1 MSKLTDGERY
11 TTEINQ
17 NIKGNYYVLIP
28 ADGSTEWMMNLG
40 NNVAFSQ
47 FMTGRGFDEVFE
59 IYRGYLLDDIAL
71 AQDADNRS
79 KIKNVGNRAK
89 ELRFFNDILSGELLN
104 KMNSFVESKTTPEE
118 IQAYLSETKEGEEET
133 NGQKVDNA
141 VREFIENMRNKTI
154 SNLKK
159 SKEIF
164 SDVNGTFNYAGLDSA
179 FAEDNNLN
187 KNKLTED
194 ELNMIID
201 FINSNYT
208 MNNIEYHKILFG
220 DPFQFKTEDG
230 KLDETKRIKS
240 FLSPRRIT
248 VDYDELNNF
257 LNEEYNQVYGIQLTE
272 KDPGYHLH
280 KSYAKTLTAEDVN
293 IKAELGSIKPA
304 YLKTNEAD
312 AASWISPTAYRE
324 VKTKNGQWAQEGED
338 FHQWQMAYARQKL
351 SDKGKYV
358 YTNTQLEKHDIA
370 LLDKNKTAPKYI
382 IEILKPVVSGIQG
395 NVGNNMKMVL
405 DKFSQMPIYYQA
417 VENTNLEELFLKMF
431 DGGYDYVVVE
441 SGRKVGATSLH
452 PLYKDGKFND
462 DAFNNTIDVPWSS
475 YGIQVEN
482 SYDKPKDQPM
492 GSQLTKVGT
501 LDIYENGKA
510 RVKGAQ
516 EAYDKHKNAL
526 EMLYRNGYDRLTR
539 ELGIKDEGDHFSAD
553 TNKVASI
560 LRDEMLR
567 RELSNNAISSVIIDP
582 TSGKFIVP
590 IEASTNYV
598 QIKDILY
605 AMVTNNISAPKMNG
619 FSAVQAPVTMWEKS
633 GKGRR
638 IVRQVE
644 GGGYTEISRE
654 EYDSLPDD
662 EKPKVY
668 LTDDT
673 LKFYT
678 KKEPWCEILISFPEE
693 SRKLFPGMSDEEII
707 KKLNATDPK
716 ALAGIGFRIPT
727 AELSAVE
734 SFRIKG
740 FLPSFMGATVIV
752 PSAITT
758 KAGSDFDIDKLNMYL
773 RSLYKDA
780 QGNVQSYKLQGD
792 ETETKQ
798 FYSDIYDSSE
808 TKPADDKEEFLNDA
822 YRYALENNYYDAID
836 DVLSLEGQFDRL
848 TKPNTNKN
856 LITISGDLNSLRG
869 QNESVIKNRMLD
881 RNYLTNLRQAFLMA
895 KAWVGIGAVNITGH
909 SNTQKV
915 LTTINENFKISLD
928 HNYYDGKVSFSGVL
942 DSENNY
948 ISDNLSEYIN
958 AFVDVAKDPYIL
970 DNIYS
975 DQIVGIFM
983 MLARAGVSPKQAA
996 LFMNQPI
1003 IREFV
1008 QSTDANKDYLSSS
1021 MFNEE
1026 FIEIVQ
1032 ASFPT
1037 TSQAL
1042 AAADGKINTAK
1053 LSKNISDYTT
1063 SSLDDEQ
1070 NAQQHLILNEFFG
1083 YIKAASGLFK
1093 LTQATNYDTSRFKSS
1108 DELRR
1113 KELKA
1118 TNKIKGQR
1126 SEFKVGDPEALLAA
1140 THIGVLKEVLNKS
1153 DNALSAILKF
1163 NSAPF
1168 RSLINDIID
1177 PYAGNQYLSN
1187 DKFTRVS
1194 NKLTGSLLD
1203 YIIQTNK
1210 DIFVPELTTG
1220 NSSIAVKYE
1229 EALAK
1234 FPDSTILNALQ
1245 VVPGKTKNAPVTIK
1259 LKVNTKDAF
1268 DENVYTDL
1276 MRGLRDNPD
1285 TADFYKSLVRI
1296 SIAQG
1301 TYRTAVSIKN
1311 VIPIE
1316 DYADVVSNLVRNTE
1330 VDDNVINF
1338 QKNNWFQRNNFRDEA
1353 VAPRVVPMNYVNNNV
1368 APSIGFT
1375 GDESY
1380 QYSIP
1385 SAISYWEA
1393 EEGKTAQ
1400 KAILGIGV
1408 NSKGSGNDLIIV
1420 PRLLNVKGGAIVDY
1434 NNSHQ
1439 ISAKQYATEASKDVN
1454 KYDELYGY
1462 QKVKYNDGTPVIMK
1476 RNKEAYPEYVYKLVN
1491 LYGDGRYVSEY
1502 YKDTTMSSQLENGT
1516 VKPKEELTDEQIISH
1531 LGSMILK
1538 PIDNSEDAEVVA
1550 EPMPVAIPEKS
1561 IFEQRLNPINYTAG
1575 QTKALEEIAKLID
1588 TGGQGYYLLAGY
1600 AGTGKTTIAENIAK
1614 YAKSVG
1620 RNVIILA
1627 PTNKAAK
1634 VLNDKLK
1641 STGTGTEAM
1650 TIHSAIYGEPD
1661 ESGEFMISKA
1671 VAPGTVLIIDESSM
1685 IDKEVMDDLMFALKK
1700 NNLLIFM
1707 GDGFQLEPVGENPGL
1722 FTGNVAQVKDNQTE
1736 LTEVKRQAL
1745 DSDILSVAT
1754 LARTDN
1760 KAYVPSESTE
1770 DFKVVNNKKEF
1781 LNDFTESVK
1790 NNEDS
1795 VAIVATNNERIF
1807 LNNMARKAKFGA
1819 DVKVMEDGETL
1830 ISVANSSTFSNSEL
1844 FKIKNVQDEGTVH
1857 KITFTFGNKT
1867 QSYDMHLMYVNLEN
1881 GNSVKVMHFPDL
1893 DKPSLYHGQILK
1905 AIKDSNPALFDSLN
1919 NDQDII
1925 YTRKGGAKLSKAIS
1939 ITTYGYALTAHKSQG
1954 SQWDKVFVY
1963 QNYNAPSWNAARWY
1977 YTAITRAA
1985 NQVTVLPTE
1994 NNVKLTPSDMENKL
2008 SNIVS
2013 NAPENVVSSQQSTTV
2028 IDRYTDA
2035 DVKANPNTI
2044 YIFGDNTKR
2053 VGTGGQAQIRNN
2065 PNAMGIATKLAPSM
2079 EESAFMTDTDLDN
2092 NKAIIDADIAKIKAT
2107 GKSVVLPK
2115 DGLGTGLAKLQEK
2128 APQTYV
2134 YLKQRLLEE
2143 FGFDNDNGT
2152 ISQQVTVPSQQ
2163 TENWEE
2169 ENNDCPTPF

>member
-1 MSKLTDGERY
+1 
-11 TTEINQ
+11 
-17 NIKGNYYVLIP
+17 
-28 ADGSTEWMMNLG
+28 
-40 NNVAFSQ
+40 
-47 FMTGRGFDEVFE
+47 
-59 IYRGYLLDDIAL
+59 
-71 AQDADNRS
+71 
-79 KIKNVGNRAK
+79 
-89 ELRFFNDILSGELLN
+89 
-104 KMNSFVESKTTPEE
+104 
-118 IQAYLSETKEGEEET
+118 
-133 NGQKVDNA
+133 
-141 VREFIENMRNKTI
+141 
-154 SNLKK
+154 
-159 SKEIF
+159 
-164 SDVNGTFNYAGLDSA
+164 
-179 FAEDNNLN
+179 
-187 KNKLTED
+187 
-194 ELNMIID
+194 
-201 FINSNYT
+201 
-208 MNNIEYHKILFG
+208 
-220 DPFQFKTEDG
+220 
-230 KLDETKRIKS
+230 
-240 FLSPRRIT
+240 
-248 VDYDELNNF
+248 
-257 LNEEYNQVYGIQLTE
+257 
-272 KDPGYHLH
+272 
-280 KSYAKTLTAEDVN
+280 
-293 IKAELGSIKPA
+293 
-304 YLKTNEAD
+304 
-312 AASWISPTAYRE
+312 
-324 VKTKNGQWAQEGED
+324 
-338 FHQWQMAYARQKL
+338 
-351 SDKGKYV
+351 
-358 YTNTQLEKHDIA
+358 
-370 LLDKNKTAPKYI
+370 
-382 IEILKPVVSGIQG
+382 
-395 NVGNNMKMVL
+395 
-405 DKFSQMPIYYQA
+405 
-417 VENTNLEELFLKMF
+417 
-431 DGGYDYVVVE
+431 
-441 SGRKVGATSLH
+441 
-452 PLYKDGKFND
+452 
-462 DAFNNTIDVPWSS
+462 
-475 YGIQVEN
+475 
-482 SYDKPKDQPM
+482 
-492 GSQLTKVGT
+492 
-501 LDIYENGKA
+501 
-510 RVKGAQ
+510 
-516 EAYDKHKNAL
+516 
-526 EMLYRNGYDRLTR
+526 
-539 ELGIKDEGDHFSAD
+539 
-553 TNKVASI
+553 
-560 LRDEMLR
+560 
-567 RELSNNAISSVIIDP
+567 
-582 TSGKFIVP
+582 
-590 IEASTNYV
+590 
-598 QIKDILY
+598 
-605 AMVTNNISAPKMNG
+605 
-619 FSAVQAPVTMWEKS
+619 
-633 GKGRR
+633 
-638 IVRQVE
+638 
-644 GGGYTEISRE
+644 
-654 EYDSLPDD
+654 
-662 EKPKVY
+662 
-668 LTDDT
+668 
-673 LKFYT
+673 
-678 KKEPWCEILISFPEE
+678 
-693 SRKLFPGMSDEEII
+693 
-707 KKLNATDPK
+707 
-716 ALAGIGFRIPT
+716 
-727 AELSAVE
+727 
-734 SFRIKG
+734 
-740 FLPSFMGATVIV
+740 
-752 PSAITT
+752 
-758 KAGSDFDIDKLNMYL
+758 
-773 RSLYKDA
+773 
-780 QGNVQSYKLQGD
+780 
-792 ETETKQ
+792 
-798 FYSDIYDSSE
+798 
-808 TKPADDKEEFLNDA
+808 
-822 YRYALENNYYDAID
+822 
-836 DVLSLEGQFDRL
+836 
-848 TKPNTNKN
+848 
-856 LITISGDLNSLRG
+856 
-869 QNESVIKNRMLD
+869 
-881 RNYLTNLRQAFLMA
+881 MA

-915 LTTINENFKISLD
+915 LTTIRENFKISLA
-928 HNYYDGKVSFSGVL
+928 HNSVDGKVSFSGVL
-942 DSENNY
+942 DSEKNY

-1008 QSTDANKDYLSSS
+1008 QSADANKDYLSSS

-1026 FIEIVQ
+1026 FIELVL

-1042 AAADGKINTAK
+1042 TAADGKINVAN

-1316 DYADVVSNLVRNTE
+1316 DYADVVSNLVRNAE

-1353 VAPRVVPMNYVNNNV
+1353 VAPRVVPMNYVNSNV
-1368 APSIGFT
+1368 APRTGFT

-1439 ISAKQYATEASKDVN
+1439 ISAKEYATEASKDVN
-1454 KYDELYGY
+1454 KYNELYGY

-1476 RNKEAYPEYVYKLVN
+1476 RNEKSGPEYVYKLVN

-1502 YKDTTMSSQLENGT
+1502 YKDTTMPSQLENGT

-1538 PIDNSEDAEVVA
+1538 PIDETETSE
-1550 EPMPVAIPEKS
+1550 
-1561 IFEQRLNPINYTAG
+1561 
-1575 QTKALEEIAKLID
+1575 
-1588 TGGQGYYLLAGY
+1588 
-1600 AGTGKTTIAENIAK
+1600 
-1614 YAKSVG
+1614 
-1620 RNVIILA
+1620 
-1627 PTNKAAK
+1627 
-1634 VLNDKLK
+1634 
-1641 STGTGTEAM
+1641 
-1650 TIHSAIYGEPD
+1650 
-1661 ESGEFMISKA
+1661 
-1671 VAPGTVLIIDESSM
+1671 VAP
-1685 IDKEVMDDLMFALKK
+1685 
-1700 NNLLIFM
+1700 
-1707 GDGFQLEPVGENPGL
+1707 
-1722 FTGNVAQVKDNQTE
+1722 
-1736 LTEVKRQAL
+1736 
-1745 DSDILSVAT
+1745 
-1754 LARTDN
+1754 
-1760 KAYVPSESTE
+1760 
-1770 DFKVVNNKKEF
+1770 VNE
-1781 LNDFTESVK
+1781 
-1790 NNEDS
+1790 
-1795 VAIVATNNERIF
+1795 
-1807 LNNMARKAKFGA
+1807 
-1819 DVKVMEDGETL
+1819 
-1830 ISVANSSTFSNSEL
+1830 
-1844 FKIKNVQDEGTVH
+1844 KNVV
-1857 KITFTFGNKT
+1857 
-1867 QSYDMHLMYVNLEN
+1867 
-1881 GNSVKVMHFPDL
+1881 P
-1893 DKPSLYHGQILK
+1893 
-1905 AIKDSNPALFDSLN
+1905 
-1919 NDQDII
+1919 
-1925 YTRKGGAKLSKAIS
+1925 
-1939 ITTYGYALTAHKSQG
+1939 
-1954 SQWDKVFVY
+1954 
-1963 QNYNAPSWNAARWY
+1963 
-1977 YTAITRAA
+1977 
-1985 NQVTVLPTE
+1985 
-1994 NNVKLTPSDMENKL
+1994 
-2008 SNIVS
+2008 
-2013 NAPENVVSSQQSTTV
+2013 SQQSTTV
-2028 IDRYTDA
+2028 VDRYTDV

-2115 DGLGTGLAKLQEK
+2115 DGLGTGLAKLKEK
-2128 APQTYV
+2128 APETYK

-2152 ISQQVTVPSQQ
+2152 TSQQVALPSQQTEQSVVLPIQQNFTDGQGGRRMQPQFEGKSTMDLILSGDRTRTTRAQTDINRMINDYGLTKIEDLVGKIIPMSDKSGTVVETRITKVAPLTQAYQDATWQKEGWEKSVTDKLVGQYPYAIEFELVQPRGTTGTSEDLVPEDPNVDPFATPKQ

-2169 ENNDCPTPF
+2169 ENNDCPIPF